1 MSKTKNLDKTIIV
14 TGNKLAIVG
23 DAERRVR
30 LVKISNIRLNSELI
44 DRQGFDQ
51 DGFYVPAV
59 GTGKTNGDE

>member
-30 LVKISNIRLNSELI
+30 SVQFSPTVIGPNPVDRGEFPQTTGPIDNVLPDSESNE
-44 DRQGFDQ
+44 
-51 DGFYVPAV
+51 
-59 GTGKTNGDE
+59 